1 MSSNIIIYKVSC
13 KDPQIRHC
21 YIDTTKNIYKT
32 RYLYKQKLVTNKM
45 DFLTDFI
52 RTNGGWD
59 NWEIIQLE
67 KYDCITQAEL
77 DEKVKQWRILY
88 NCTKMPQ
95 NAPNCTKNAP
105 KCTKLHQN
113 APICT
118 EMEQPKNPLQCQS
131 CMKLFS
137 NKFSIKRHKHGR
149 CKAEE
154 TIESLKERLAEQQ
167 QIIDLVKLLGT
178 KIENESQVV
187 TVSPNANTNANNL
200 TNSNNRTNNRTNT
213 NTNSN
218 NRTNTNT
225 INTVINNNNTI
236 RLVGLGNENIVELL
250 SEREKKQI
258 LGKMHKSL
266 IHLIEKVHFSGEYP
280 QFANVVI
287 TNLKNKLAYKYSED
301 EQKFIVDT
309 AEKVIQEVID
319 NHFDDIC
326 TIYEEQKDSLDT
338 KINIRTGEFIEQ
350 HSNNPEKYK
359 QATDDVRLMMY
370 NKREKVDINTQNT
383 QNTIKNT

>member
-1 MSSNIIIYKVSC
+1 MPRIDYTKMEIYKISC
-13 KDPQIRHC
+13 KDAAVKYVHIGYTTCFYKKKHDHKHNCIVKPNEPLYS
-21 YIDTTKNIYKT
+21 YINTY
-32 RYLYKQKLVTNKM
+32 
-45 DFLTDFI
+45 
-52 RTNGGWD
+52 GGWE
-59 NWEIIQLE
+59 NWEMKVLE
-67 KYDCITQAEL
+67 RISCANQVEL
-77 DEKVKQWRILY
+77 DEKVNQWRILY
-88 NCTKMPQ
+88 DCPKMPQ
-95 NAPNCTKNAP
+95 TAPNCTKIAP
-105 KCTKLHQN
+105 N
-113 APICT
+113 SP
-118 EMEQPKNPLQCQS
+118 EMPRNEPKNPLQCQC
-131 CMKLFS
+131 CMKIFMKKYGL
-137 NKFSIKRHKHGR
+137 NRHRREGR

-154 TIESLKERLAEQQ
+154 TIESLKERLAYQQ
-167 QIIDLVKLLGT
+167 QIIDLVKRFEQ
-178 KIENESQVV
+178 KMNENESQLV
-187 TVSPNANTNANNL
+187 N
-200 TNSNNRTNNRTNT
+200 TNSNNTNNNSNNSTNST
-213 NTNSN
+213 NNTNSN

-250 SEREKKQI
+250 SDKEKKQI

-287 TNLKNKLAYKYSED
+287 TNLKSKLAYKYSED

-326 TIYEEQKDSLDT
+326 TIYEEQKDSLDK
-338 KINIRTGEFIEQ
+338 KINMRTGEFIEQ

-370 NKREKVDINTQNT
+370 NKREKVDINTQKAINNT
-383 QNTIKNT
+383 

>member
-67 KYDCITQAEL
+67 KYDSITQSEV

-105 KCTKLHQN
+105 KCTNLHRN
-113 APICT
+113 APKNT
-118 EMEQPKNPLQCQS
+118 EMEQPKNPLQCQC

-137 NKFSIKRHKHGR
+137 NKFSIKRHTQGR
-149 CKAEE
+149 CKAQE

-187 TVSPNANTNANNL
+187 TISPNANANANNL
-200 TNSNNRTNNRTNT
+200 TNSNNRTNSTNRTN

-218 NRTNTNT
+218 NTNTNT

-287 TNLKNKLAYKYSED
+287 TNLKSKLAYKYSED
-301 EQKFIVDT
+301 DQKFIVDT

-326 TIYEEQKDSLDT
+326 TIYEEQKDSLDK
-338 KINIRTGEFIEQ
+338 KINMRTGEFIEQ

-370 NKREKVDINTQNT
+370 NKREKVDINTQKAINNT
-383 QNTIKNT
+383 